1 MTQPKIL
8 VTGATGKTG
17 AAVVAQLRAKDWPV
31 RAVVRSK
38 DGRSDR
44 LERLGA
50 EVVVADLF
58 DIAQTTQAMH
68 GVARAYVC
76 PPFRPFMT
84 EAAVTVAVAARQARL
99 EAIVLLSQ
107 WLASSSNPS
116 MMTRQHHLIDNL
128 FAGLPGTT
136 LTVVNPGFFADNYLR
151 LTPFAAHLGI
161 LPSLVG
167 DSRNAP
173 PANEDIARVVVAAL
187 TDPDRHAGQTY
198 RPTGPALLSTADVAT
213 ILGRVLGRRVRRLEM
228 PMWLFAKAARMQG
241 VGAFELANLA
251 LYNEDHR
258 QGAFAHGA
266 PTADVFD
273 VTGQPAEDFETT
285 ARRYAAKPDARRS
298 LGATGKAL
306 ADFLRTP
313 LSPGY
318 DLVRYRRQ
326 QAYPAPALPRF
337 AMQDSEWMST
347 HGAKSGAI
355 TDLHALKTEAA
366 A

>member
-17 AAVVAQLRAKDWPV
+17 AAVVAQLRARDWPV

-38 DGRSDR
+38 DTRSDR

-58 DIAQTTQAMH
+58 DIGQTTQAMR

-84 EAAVTVAVAARQARL
+84 ETAVALAVAAREVRL

-107 WLASSSNPS
+107 WLASATSPS
-116 MMTRQHHLIDNL
+116 MMTRQHHFVDSL
-128 FAGLPGTT
+128 FAGLSGTA
-136 LTVVNPGFFADNYLR
+136 LTIVNPDFFADNYLR

-167 DSRNAP
+167 DSRDAP
-173 PANEDIARVVVAAL
+173 PANEDIARVIVAAL
-187 TDPDRHAGQTY
+187 TDPDRHAGRTY
-198 RPTGPALLSTADVAT
+198 RPTGPALLSTANMAM
-213 ILGRVLGRRVRRLEM
+213 ILGCVLGRNVRRLEM
-228 PMWLFAKAARMQG
+228 PMWLFVKAARMQG
-241 VGAFELANLA
+241 VSAYELANLD

-266 PTADVFD
+266 PTSDVED
-273 VTGQPAEDFETT
+273 ATGSPAEDFETT
-285 ARRYAAKPDARRS
+285 ARRYAARPDARRS
-298 LGATGKAL
+298 AAATAKAFV
-306 ADFLRTP
+306 DFLRTP

-318 DLVRYRRQ
+318 DLARYRRQ
-326 QAYPAPALPRF
+326 QAYPMPAVPSH
-337 AMQDSEWMST
+337 AMQDEAWKGT
-347 HGAKSGAI
+347 HGAAMLTPHSLEAG
-355 TDLHALKTEAA
+355 AA